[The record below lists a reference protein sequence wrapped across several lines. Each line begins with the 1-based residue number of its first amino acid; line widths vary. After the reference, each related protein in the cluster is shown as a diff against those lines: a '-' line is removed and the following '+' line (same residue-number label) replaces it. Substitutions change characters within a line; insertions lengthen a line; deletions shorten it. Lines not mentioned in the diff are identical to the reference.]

1 MLLTAEEKRREVKLP
16 AWDFVIERSDGTA
29 LRLHPQRS
37 TPKVET
43 FSVDGPPEPVEP
55 PSNGHGGS
63 WGPGTYS
70 HFKNAQTELVLHFD
84 PNKGLGLQ
92 PLNNQ

>member
-1 MLLTAEEKRREVKLP
+1 MLLTAERERRDVKLP
-16 AWDFVIERSDGTA
+16 VWDFVIERSDGTA
-29 LRLHPQRS
+29 LRLHPQR
-37 TPKVET
+37 TKTTVET

-70 HFKNAQTELVLHFD
+70 HFKNVQTELVLRFD
-84 PNKGLGLQ
+84 PKKGLGLQ
-92 PLNNQ
+92 PFKHQ